1 MLITNNLDVL
11 SSLCKRRG
19 FIFHSSEIYGG
30 INGFWDYGPMGC
42 ELKRNIKE
50 DWWRFT
56 VRNREDVAGLDATII
71 MHPAIW
77 KASGH
82 LDTFSDPMC
91 TCRACKKLMRADQ
104 VDDILL
110 EGPIGQSLQAL
121 LDEKPDLGKLLGW
134 CKGKG
139 IGLAPNLPAVQNA
152 DALTAAANALKASP
166 EKYTT
171 VVTLY
176 TLFFGNGSPCPYCGG
191 ELTEPRPF
199 NLMFKT
205 IVGPVEDPSN
215 VAYLRP
221 ETAQAIFAQFQNV
234 LATSRQQVPFGI
246 AQMGKS
252 FRNEVTPRNYTFRSR
267 EFEQMELEYFIR
279 PDEAVELMFGT
290 VTTMADNPDLSTPQD
305 TWGWEV
311 WHKYWVEQRKKWIQ
325 ECGLPKDSFVEY
337 WQKPEELAH
346 YARAC
351 VDIQFRFPFGVQ
363 ELEGI
368 AARSDFDLSQHQKHS
383 GKSMEVF
390 DEALKNAAAKLDD
403 TAKTAFTEKVV
414 ADWVARKA
422 GETTPSSLRDAT
434 PPQEG
439 NLAANSL
446 PAEGWTAKENS
457 PPAEGCPKG
466 GVVSVEAAAR
476 AFVAKLFE
484 GKFVPHVIEPSAGV
498 DRMMLALL
506 CNAYEEQK
514 LTDEKGKD
522 DSRVVMHFSPRIAPV
537 KVAVFP
543 LVKNKPEV
551 YNKARETFEY
561 LRRRYAAF
569 WDESGAIGRRYRRQ
583 DEIGTPWCVTIDF
596 QTLDDG
602 TFTVR
607 DRDTMQQ
614 ERMTL
619 EQFRAKVEAALI

>member
-1 MLITNNLDVL
+1 MPTTNSLDVI

-30 INGFWDYGPMGC
+30 INGFWDYGPLGC
-42 ELKRNIKE
+42 EMKRNIKE
-50 DWWRFT
+50 DWWKTT

-82 LDTFSDPMC
+82 LDTFSDPMS
-91 TCRACKKLMRADQ
+91 TCKSCKKLMRADQ
-104 VDDILL
+104 VWDILADG
-110 EGPIGQSLQAL
+110 EIGQGLAAL
-121 LDEKPDLGKLLGW
+121 IVGGVDAGKVAGW
-134 CKGKG
+134 CKGKAK
-139 IGLAPNLPAVQNA
+139 GLAPNLAAVRDA
-152 DALTAAANALKASP
+152 DALTAAFEKIKADPAAYADAQALYVLLANAKGSQPA
-166 EKYTT
+166 
-171 VVTLY
+171 VT
-176 TLFFGNGSPCPYCGG
+176 PCPYCGG

-205 IVGPVEDPSN
+205 VVGPVDDPAN

-234 LATSRQQVPFGI
+234 QVTSRQQVPFGI

-267 EFEQMELEYFIR
+267 EFEQMELEFFIR
-279 PDEAVELMFGT
+279 PDEAVELICGT
-290 VTTMADNPDLSTPQD
+290 VTTMADSPDLSVPQAS
-305 TWGWEV
+305 WGWEV
-311 WHKYWVEQRKKWIQ
+311 WHKYWVEQRKAWIQ
-325 ECGLPKDSFVEY
+325 ACGLPKDSFVEY

-351 VDIQFRFPFGVQ
+351 VDIEYSFPFGVQ

-368 AARSDFDLSQHQKHS
+368 AARSDFDLTQHQKHS

-390 DEALKNAAAKLDD
+390 DEPLKLAAAKLDEAAKAAF
-403 TAKTAFTEKVV
+403 TAKVSAEWATRGK
-414 ADWVARKA
+414 
-422 GETTPSSLRDAT
+422 DA
-434 PPQEG
+434 E
-439 NLAANSL
+439 
-446 PAEGWTAKENS
+446 
-457 PPAEGCPKG
+457 
-466 GVVSVEAAAR
+466 AAR

-484 GKFVPHVIEPSAGV
+484 GKYVPHVIEPSAGV

-514 LTDEKGKD
+514 LTDEKGKED
-522 DSRVVMHFSPRIAPV
+522 VRVVMHFSPRIAPV

-551 YNKARETFEY
+551 YNKAREIFGH
-561 LRRRYAAF
+561 LRRRCAAF
-569 WDESGAIGRRYRRQ
+569 WDEGGAIGRRYRRQ

-602 TFTVR
+602 TVTLR

-614 ERMTL
+614 ERLTL
-619 EQFRAKVEAALI
+619 DQLKAKLEEALL

>member
-1 MLITNNLDVL
+1 MSNTSSLDVI

-30 INGFWDYGPMGC
+30 INGFWDYGPLGC
-42 ELKRNIKE
+42 EMKRNIKE
-50 DWWRFT
+50 DWWKTT

-104 VDDILL
+104 VGDIFADG
-110 EGPIGQSLQAL
+110 EIGQSLQEL
-121 LDEKPDLGKLLGW
+121 LNEGADAAKVAGW
-134 CKGKG
+134 CKGKAK
-139 IGLAPNLPAVQNA
+139 GLAPNLPAVLNPLV
-152 DALTAAANALKASP
+152 LTAAFEKIKADPSACSDLQALYKLLANANKEDGDA
-166 EKYTT
+166 
-171 VVTLY
+171 VVA
-176 TLFFGNGSPCPYCGG
+176 PCPYCGG

-205 IVGPVEDPSN
+205 IVGPVDDPSN

-234 LATSRQQVPFGI
+234 LSTSRQSVPFGI

-279 PDEAVELMFGT
+279 PDEAVELICGK
-290 VTTMADNPDLSTPQD
+290 VTTMADQPDLSTPQD
-305 TWGWEV
+305 AWGWEV
-311 WHKYWVEQRKKWIQ
+311 WHKYWVERRKSWIQ
-325 ECGLPKDSFVEY
+325 SCGLPADSFVEY

-351 VDIQFRFPFGVQ
+351 VDIQYSFPFGVQ

-368 AARSDFDLSQHQKHS
+368 AARSDFDLTQHQKHS

-390 DEALKNAAAKLDD
+390 DEPLKLASNRLDEAAK
-403 TAKTAFTEKVV
+403 AAFTEKVV
-414 ADWVARKA
+414 ADWTARNKDP
-422 GETTPSSLRDAT
+422 E
-434 PPQEG
+434 
-439 NLAANSL
+439 
-446 PAEGWTAKENS
+446 
-457 PPAEGCPKG
+457 
-466 GVVSVEAAAR
+466 AAR
-476 AFVAKLFE
+476 AFVAKLFD
-484 GKFVPHVIEPSAGV
+484 GKYVPHVIEPSAGV

-514 LTDEKGKD
+514 LTDEKGKED
-522 DSRVVMHFSPRIAPV
+522 VRVVMHFSPRIAPV
-537 KVAVFP
+537 KVAIFP

-551 YNKARETFEY
+551 YNKAREMFEH

-602 TFTVR
+602 TVTVR
-607 DRDTMQQ
+607 DRDTMLQ
-614 ERMTL
+614 ERLTL
-619 EQFRAKVEAALI
+619 EQLKAKIEDVLIV

>member
-1 MLITNNLDVL
+1 MSNTSSLDVI

-30 INGFWDYGPMGC
+30 INGFWDYGPLGC
-42 ELKRNIKE
+42 EMKRNIKE
-50 DWWRFT
+50 DWWKTT

-91 TCRACKKLMRADQ
+91 TCRSCKKLMRADQ
-104 VDDILL
+104 VWDILKDGETGQSLGALL
-110 EGPIGQSLQAL
+110 EGGA
-121 LDEKPDLGKLLGW
+121 DAAKAAGW
-134 CKGKG
+134 CKGKAK
-139 IGLAPNLPAVQNA
+139 GLAPNLAAVLDP
-152 DALTAAANALKASP
+152 DALTAAFEKIKAEP
-166 EKYTT
+166 AAYGT
-171 VVTLY
+171 VQALY
-176 TLFFGNGSPCPYCGG
+176 TLLANAKAPQPPVAPCPYCGG

-205 IVGPVEDPSN
+205 VVGPVDDPSN

-234 LATSRQQVPFGI
+234 LATSRMSVPFGI

-267 EFEQMELEYFIR
+267 EFEQMELEFFIR
-279 PDEAVELMFGT
+279 PDEAVELICGK
-290 VTTMADNPDLSTPQD
+290 VTTMADHPDLSEPQD
-305 TWGWEV
+305 AWGWEV
-311 WHKYWVEQRKKWIQ
+311 WHTYWVERRKAWIVA
-325 ECGLPKDSFVEY
+325 CGLPKDSFVEY
-337 WQKPEELAH
+337 WQKPDELAH

-351 VDIQFRFPFGVQ
+351 VDIEYSFPFGVQ

-383 GKSMEVF
+383 GKSMDVF
-390 DEALKNAAAKLDD
+390 DEPLKLAAAKLD
-403 TAKTAFTEKVV
+403 AAARAAFADKVV
-414 ADWVARKA
+414 ADWTARGK
-422 GETTPSSLRDAT
+422 DA
-434 PPQEG
+434 E
-439 NLAANSL
+439 
-446 PAEGWTAKENS
+446 
-457 PPAEGCPKG
+457 
-466 GVVSVEAAAR
+466 AAR
-476 AFVAKLFE
+476 AFVAKLFD
-484 GKFVPHVIEPSAGV
+484 GKYVPHVIEPSAGV

-514 LTDEKGKD
+514 LTDDKGKED
-522 DSRVVMHFSPRIAPV
+522 TRVVMHFSPRIAPV

-551 YNKARETFEY
+551 YNKARGIFEH

-569 WDESGAIGRRYRRQ
+569 WDEGGAIGRRYRRQ

-596 QTLDDG
+596 QTLDDE
-602 TFTVR
+602 TVTVR
-607 DRDTMQQ
+607 DRDSMQQ
-614 ERMTL
+614 ERLTL
-619 EQFRAKVEAALI
+619 EQLKAKLDDALIV

>member
-1 MLITNNLDVL
+1 MSNTTGLDVI

-42 ELKRNIKE
+42 EMKRNIKD
-50 DWWRFT
+50 DWWKVT

-82 LDTFSDPMC
+82 LDTFSDPMS
-91 TCRACKKLMRADQ
+91 TCRVCKKLMRADQ
-104 VDDILL
+104 VWDILTDG
-110 EGPIGQSLQAL
+110 EIGQSLQAEL
-121 LDEKPDLGKLLGW
+121 AAGADAGKIAGW
-134 CKGKG
+134 CKGKAK
-139 IGLAPNLPAVQNA
+139 GLAPNLAAVLDA
-152 DALTAAANALKASP
+152 DALTAAFEKIKADPSAVANVQS
-166 EKYTT
+166 
-171 VVTLY
+171 LY
-176 TLFFGNGSPCPYCGG
+176 TLLANAKGGAPAFTPCPYCGG

-205 IVGPVEDPSN
+205 IVGPVDDPAN

-234 LATSRQQVPFGI
+234 LSTSRQTVPFGI

-267 EFEQMELEYFIR
+267 EFEQMELEFFIR
-279 PDEAVELMFGT
+279 PDEAVELICGK
-290 VTTMADNPDLSTPQD
+290 VTTMADSPDLSTPQD
-305 TWGWEV
+305 SWGWEV
-311 WHKYWVEQRKKWIQ
+311 WHKYWVERRKQWIQ
-325 ECGLPKDSFVEY
+325 SCGLPAESFVEY

-351 VDIQFRFPFGVQ
+351 VDIQYSFPFGVQ

-368 AARSDFDLSQHQKHS
+368 AARSDFDLTQHQKHS

-390 DEALKNAAAKLDD
+390 DEPLKLASAKLDD
-403 TAKTAFTEKVV
+403 AAKAAFAEKVV
-414 ADWVARKA
+414 ADWTARNKA
-422 GETTPSSLRDAT
+422 PE
-434 PPQEG
+434 
-439 NLAANSL
+439 
-446 PAEGWTAKENS
+446 
-457 PPAEGCPKG
+457 
-466 GVVSVEAAAR
+466 AAR
-476 AFVAKLFE
+476 AFVAKLFD
-484 GKFVPHVIEPSAGV
+484 GKYVPHVIEPSAGV

-514 LTDEKGKD
+514 LTDEKGKED
-522 DSRVVMHFSPRIAPV
+522 VRVVMHFSPRIAPV

-551 YNKARETFEY
+551 YNKAREMFEH

-596 QTLDDG
+596 QTLEDG
-602 TFTVR
+602 TVTVR

-614 ERMTL
+614 ERLTL
-619 EQFRAKVEAALI
+619 EQLKSKLDDVLIV

>member
-1 MLITNNLDVL
+1 MEII

-19 FIFHSSEIYGG
+19 FIFHSSEVYGG

-42 ELKRNIKE
+42 EMKRNIKE

-104 VDDILL
+104 VWDILA
-110 EGPIGQSLQAL
+110 EGATGQSLQAL
-121 LDEKPDLGKLLGW
+121 LDEKADIGKLAAW
-134 CKGKG
+134 CKGKAQ
-139 IGLAPNLPAVQNA
+139 GLAPNLAAVQNA
-152 DALTAAANALKASP
+152 DALTAAVEALKATP
-166 EKYTT
+166 EAYAS
-171 VVTLY
+171 VQSLY
-176 TLFFGNGSPCPYCGG
+176 TLFAQLSSGEPCPYCGG

-205 IVGPVEDPSN
+205 IVGPVEDPAN

-279 PDEAVELMFGT
+279 PDEAAELMFGRI
-290 VTTMADNPDLSTPQD
+290 TTMADNPDLSTPQD
-305 TWGWEV
+305 AWGWEV
-311 WHKYWVEQRKKWIQ
+311 WHKYWVEQRKAWIAA
-325 ECGLPKDSFVEY
+325 CGLPTASFEEY
-337 WQKPEELAH
+337 WQKPDELAH

-351 VDIQFRFPFGVQ
+351 VDILYRFPFGTQ

-390 DEALKNAAAKLDD
+390 DEALKLAAAKLDD
-403 TAKTAFTEKVV
+403 AAKAAFTEKVV
-414 ADWVARKA
+414 ADWTARGK
-422 GETTPSSLRDAT
+422 D
-434 PPQEG
+434 
-439 NLAANSL
+439 
-446 PAEGWTAKENS
+446 
-457 PPAEGCPKG
+457 
-466 GVVSVEAAAR
+466 EAAAR
-476 AFVAKLFE
+476 VFVAKLFE

-514 LTDEKGKD
+514 LADEKGKD
-522 DSRVVMHFSPRIAPV
+522 DTRVVMHFSPRIAPV

-551 YNKARETFEY
+551 YHKAREVFEH

-619 EQFRAKVEAALI
+619 EQLKTTIENALI

>member
-1 MLITNNLDVL
+1 MSSAGSLDAI

-30 INGFWDYGPMGC
+30 INGFWDYGPLGC
-42 ELKRNIKE
+42 EMKRNIKE
-50 DWWRFT
+50 DWWRNT

-91 TCRACKKLMRADQ
+91 TCKGCKKLMRADQ
-104 VDDILL
+104 IWDILRDG
-110 EGPIGQSLQAL
+110 ETGQSLQVL
-121 LDEKPDLGKLLGW
+121 LEGGADAAKVAGW
-134 CKGKG
+134 CKGKAK
-139 IGLAPNLPAVQNA
+139 GLAPNLKAVTNPA
-152 DALTAAANALKASP
+152 ALTAAFEKIKAAPAEYCDLNRLYALLADAGGA
-166 EKYTT
+166 
-171 VVTLY
+171 VT
-176 TLFFGNGSPCPYCGG
+176 PCPYCGG

-205 IVGPVEDPSN
+205 VVGPVDDPSN

-267 EFEQMELEYFIR
+267 EFEQMELEFFIR
-279 PDEAVELMFGT
+279 PDEAVELICGRVAKMS
-290 VTTMADNPDLSTPQD
+290 DNPDLSAPD
-305 TWGWEV
+305 VAWGWEV
-311 WHKYWVEQRKKWIQ
+311 WHKYWVEQRKAWIIA
-325 ECGLPKDSFVEY
+325 CGLPADSFVEY

-351 VDIQFRFPFGVQ
+351 VDIEYSFPFGVQ

-390 DEALKNAAAKLDD
+390 DEPLKLAAAKLDE
-403 TAKTAFTEKVV
+403 TARAAFCAKV
-414 ADWVARKA
+414 A
-422 GETTPSSLRDAT
+422 GEW
-434 PPQEG
+434 
-439 NLAANSL
+439 AARGKS
-446 PAEGWTAKENS
+446 EE
-457 PPAEGCPKG
+457 E
-466 GVVSVEAAAR
+466 AR
-476 AFVAKLFE
+476 AFVMKLFE
-484 GKFVPHVIEPSAGV
+484 GKYVPHVIEPSAGV

-514 LTDEKGKD
+514 LTDDKGKED
-522 DSRVVMHFSPRIAPV
+522 MRVVMHFSPRVAPV

-551 YNKARETFEY
+551 YNRAREVFGR
-561 LRRRYAAF
+561 LRKRYAAF
-569 WDESGAIGRRYRRQ
+569 WDEGGAIGRRYRRQ

-602 TFTVR
+602 TVTVR
-607 DRDTMQQ
+607 DRDTMLQ
-614 ERMTL
+614 ERVSL
-619 EQFRAKVEAALI
+619 EQLEAKIDAVLIY

>member
-1 MLITNNLDVL
+1 MSESSSLEVIA
-11 SSLCKRRG
+11 SLCKRRG
-19 FIFHSSEIYGG
+19 FIFHSSEVYGG

-42 ELKRNIKE
+42 EMKRNIKE

-56 VRNREDVAGLDATII
+56 VRTREDVVGLDATII

-91 TCRACKKLMRADQ
+91 TCRSCKKLMRADQ
-104 VDDILL
+104 IWDILS
-110 EGPIGQSLQAL
+110 ESVAGQSLQAL
-121 LDEKPDLGKLLGW
+121 IEEKPDLGKVASW

-139 IGLAPNLPAVQNA
+139 QGAAPNLPSVQKPEV
-152 DALTAAANALKASP
+152 LTAAVEMLRDNP
-166 EKYTT
+166 EQYMS
-171 VVTLY
+171 VQALY
-176 TLFFGNGSPCPYCGG
+176 TLFATAGAPEESKSSPCPYCGG

-221 ETAQAIFAQFQNV
+221 ETAQAIFAQFPNIYS
-234 LATSRQQVPFGI
+234 TSRLSVPFGI

-267 EFEQMELEYFIR
+267 EFEQMELEFFIR
-279 PDEAVELMFGT
+279 PDEAVQLICGK
-290 VTTMADNPDLSTPQD
+290 VITMADSPDLTQPQD
-305 TWGWEV
+305 AWGWEV
-311 WHKYWVEQRKKWIQ
+311 WHKYWVEQRKSWI
-325 ECGLPKDSFVEY
+325 EACGLPKSSFVEY

-351 VDIQFRFPFGVQ
+351 VDIQYSFPFGVQ

-390 DEALKNAAAKLDD
+390 DEPLKLAAAKLDD
-403 TAKTAFTEKVV
+403 AAKAAFTAKVV
-414 ADWVARKA
+414 ADWQAR
-422 GETTPSSLRDAT
+422 G
-434 PPQEG
+434 
-439 NLAANSL
+439 
-446 PAEGWTAKENS
+446 KE
-457 PPAEGCPKG
+457 A
-466 GVVSVEAAAR
+466 EAAK
-476 AFVAKLFE
+476 AFVAKLLE
-484 GKFVPHVIEPSAGV
+484 GKYVPHVIEPSAGV

-514 LTDEKGKD
+514 LVDEKGKED
-522 DSRVVMHFSPRIAPV
+522 LRVVMHFSPRIAPV

-543 LVKNKPEV
+543 LVKNKPEL
-551 YNKARETFEY
+551 YGKAREIFEH
-561 LRRRYAAF
+561 LRRRYSAF

-583 DEIGTPWCVTIDF
+583 DEIGTPWCVTVDF
-596 QTLDDG
+596 QTLEDG

-614 ERMTL
+614 ERLTL
-619 EQFRAKVEAALI
+619 QQLKAKIEEALY

>member
-1 MLITNNLDVL
+1 MSNTSSLDVIA
-11 SSLCKRRG
+11 SLCKRRG
-19 FIFHSSEIYGG
+19 FIFHSSEVYGG
-30 INGFWDYGPMGC
+30 INGFWDYGPLGC
-42 ELKRNIKE
+42 EMKRNIKE
-50 DWWRFT
+50 DWWKTT

-104 VDDILL
+104 VWDILADGETGQSLLALL
-110 EGPIGQSLQAL
+110 EGGA
-121 LDEKPDLGKLLGW
+121 DAAKVAGW
-134 CKGKG
+134 CKGKAK
-139 IGLAPNLPAVQNA
+139 GLAPNLAAVLDA
-152 DALTAAANALKASP
+152 DTLTAAFETLKADP
-166 EKYTT
+166 APYAT
-171 VVTLY
+171 VQALY
-176 TLFFGNGSPCPYCGG
+176 TLLANAKAPQPAVAPCPYCGG

-205 IVGPVEDPSN
+205 VVGPIDDPAN
-215 VAYLRP
+215 IAYLRP

-234 LATSRQQVPFGI
+234 LATSRMAVPFGI

-267 EFEQMELEYFIR
+267 EFEQMELEFFIR
-279 PDEAVELMFGT
+279 PDEAVELICGR
-290 VTTMADNPDLSTPQD
+290 VTTMADKPDLSVPQD
-305 TWGWEV
+305 SWGWEV
-311 WHKYWVEQRKKWIQ
+311 WHKYWVERRKDWIVA
-325 ECGLPKDSFVEY
+325 CGLPQASFVEY

-351 VDIQFRFPFGVQ
+351 VDIEYSFPFGVQ

-390 DEALKNAAAKLDD
+390 DEPLKLAAAKLDD
-403 TAKTAFTEKVV
+403 AAKAAFADKV
-414 ADWVARKA
+414 ASEWCARGK
-422 GETTPSSLRDAT
+422 D
-434 PPQEG
+434 
-439 NLAANSL
+439 
-446 PAEGWTAKENS
+446 
-457 PPAEGCPKG
+457 
-466 GVVSVEAAAR
+466 EAAAR
-476 AFVAKLFE
+476 AFTTKLFE
-484 GKFVPHVIEPSAGV
+484 GKYVPHVIEPSAGV

-514 LTDEKGKD
+514 LTDDKGKED
-522 DSRVVMHFSPRIAPV
+522 TRIVMHFSPRIAPV

-543 LVKNKPEV
+543 LLKNKPEV
-551 YNKARETFEY
+551 YNKARGIFEH
-561 LRRRYAAF
+561 LRRRYPAF

-596 QTLDDG
+596 QTLEDD
-602 TFTVR
+602 TVTVR
-607 DRDTMQQ
+607 DRDSMQQ
-614 ERMTL
+614 ERLTL
-619 EQFRAKVEAALI
+619 EQLKAKLDEALIV

>member
-1 MLITNNLDVL
+1 MSSTSTLDVI

-19 FIFHSSEIYGG
+19 FIFHSSEVYGG
-30 INGFWDYGPMGC
+30 INGFWDYGPLGC
-42 ELKRNIKE
+42 EMKRNIKE
-50 DWWRFT
+50 DWWKTT

-91 TCRACKKLMRADQ
+91 TCKACKKLMRADQ
-104 VDDILL
+104 VWDIFA
-110 EGPIGQSLQAL
+110 EGPVGESLEKL
-121 LDEKPDLGKLLGW
+121 LAEKPDTGKIVGW

-139 IGLAPNLPAVQNA
+139 IGLAPNLPGVLKPEV
-152 DALTAAANALKASP
+152 LTAVFEALQKDPVA
-166 EKYTT
+166 YTT
-171 VVTLY
+171 ARALY
-176 TLFFGNGSPCPYCGG
+176 TLFAGGAAPCPYCGG

-205 IVGPVEDPSN
+205 VVGPVDDPSN

-234 LATSRQQVPFGI
+234 LATSRMSVPFGI

-267 EFEQMELEYFIR
+267 EFEQMELEFFIR
-279 PDEAVELMFGT
+279 PDEAVELICGK
-290 VTTMADNPDLSTPQD
+290 VTTLSDNPDLSEPQD
-305 TWGWEV
+305 SWGWEV
-311 WHKYWVEQRKKWIQ
+311 WHKYWVERRKAWI
-325 ECGLPKDSFVEY
+325 EACGLPKESFVEY

-351 VDIQFRFPFGVQ
+351 VDIEYSFPFGVQ

-390 DEALKNAAAKLDD
+390 DEPLKLAAAKLDEA
-403 TAKTAFTEKVV
+403 AKTAFADKV
-414 ADWVARKA
+414 AAAWAARGK
-422 GETTPSSLRDAT
+422 DA
-434 PPQEG
+434 E
-439 NLAANSL
+439 
-446 PAEGWTAKENS
+446 
-457 PPAEGCPKG
+457 
-466 GVVSVEAAAR
+466 AAR

-484 GKFVPHVIEPSAGV
+484 GKYVPHVIEPSAGV

-514 LTDEKGKD
+514 LTDEKGKED
-522 DSRVVMHFSPRIAPV
+522 TRVVMHFSPRIAPV

-551 YNKARETFEY
+551 YNKAREVFGH
-561 LRRRYAAF
+561 LRRRTAAF
-569 WDESGAIGRRYRRQ
+569 WDEGGAIGRRYRRQ
-583 DEIGTPWCVTIDF
+583 DEIGTPWCVTVDF

-614 ERMTL
+614 ERLTL
-619 EQFRAKVEAALI
+619 EQLVAKLDDALL

>member
-1 MLITNNLDVL
+1 MSNTSSLDVI

-19 FIFHSSEIYGG
+19 FIFHSSEVYGG

-42 ELKRNIKE
+42 EMKRNIKE

-56 VRNREDVAGLDATII
+56 VRTREDVVGLDATII
-71 MHPAIW
+71 MHPSIW

-104 VDDILL
+104 VWDIFGD
-110 EGPIGQSLQAL
+110 GPIGQSLQAL
-121 LDEKPDLGKLLGW
+121 VDEKADIGKLAGW

-139 IGLAPNLPAVQNA
+139 LGLAANLAAVQNPE
-152 DALTAAANALKASP
+152 ALTKAVEALKAAP

-171 VVTLY
+171 AQAIY
-176 TLFFGNGSPCPYCGG
+176 ALFAGVAAAAPATAPCPYCGG

-205 IVGPVEDPSN
+205 IVGPVDDPSN

-221 ETAQAIFAQFQNV
+221 ETAQAIFAQFLNV
-234 LATSRQQVPFGI
+234 LSTSRQQVPFGI

-267 EFEQMELEYFIR
+267 EFEQMELEFFIR
-279 PDEAVELMFGT
+279 PDEAVELICGK
-290 VTTMADNPDLSTPQD
+290 VCTMADNPDLSTPQAN
-305 TWGWEV
+305 WGWQV
-311 WHKYWVEQRKKWIQ
+311 WHKYWVEQRKSWIQ
-325 ECGLPKDSFVEY
+325 ACGLPKDSFVEY

-351 VDIQFRFPFGVQ
+351 VDIEYAFPFGVQ

-390 DEALKNAAAKLDD
+390 DEALKMAASKLDEAAK
-403 TAKTAFTEKVV
+403 AAFTDKVV
-414 ADWVARKA
+414 ADWTSRGKDAEVAK
-422 GETTPSSLRDAT
+422 
-434 PPQEG
+434 
-439 NLAANSL
+439 
-446 PAEGWTAKENS
+446 
-457 PPAEGCPKG
+457 
-466 GVVSVEAAAR
+466 
-476 AFVAKLFE
+476 AFVARLME
-484 GKFVPHVIEPSAGV
+484 GKYVPHVIEPSAGV

-514 LTDEKGKD
+514 LLDEKGKED
-522 DSRVVMHFSPRIAPV
+522 LRVVMHFSPRIAPV

-551 YNKARETFEY
+551 YNKAREVFEH
-561 LRRRYAAF
+561 LRRRFPTF
-569 WDESGAIGRRYRRQ
+569 WDEGGAIGRRYRRQ

-596 QTLDDG
+596 QTLEDG

-614 ERMTL
+614 ERLTL
-619 EQFRAKVEAALI
+619 EQLKAKIEDAIY

>member
-1 MLITNNLDVL
+1 MSNTSSLEVV

-19 FIFHSSEIYGG
+19 FIFHSSEVYGG

-42 ELKRNIKE
+42 EMKRNIKE

-71 MHPAIW
+71 MHPSIW

-82 LDTFSDPMC
+82 LDTFSDPMS
-91 TCRACKKLMRADQ
+91 TCRSCKKLMRADQ
-104 VDDILL
+104 IWDVLGDG
-110 EGPIGQSLQAL
+110 ETGQSLQAL
-121 LDEKPDLGKLLGW
+121 IGEGLDAAKVAGW
-134 CKGKG
+134 CKGKAKG
-139 IGLAPNLPAVQNA
+139 QAPNLPAVQNPMV
-152 DALTAAANALKASP
+152 LTAAFEKIKADPSA
-166 EKYTT
+166 YASLQA
-171 VVTLY
+171 LY
-176 TLFFGNGSPCPYCGG
+176 TLLANANREEEDESVTPCPYCGG

-205 IVGPVEDPSN
+205 VVGPVDDPSN

-267 EFEQMELEYFIR
+267 EFEQMELEFFIR
-279 PDEAVELMFGT
+279 PDEAVELICGA
-290 VTTMADNPDLSTPQD
+290 VTTMADNPDLSKPQD
-305 TWGWEV
+305 SWGWQV
-311 WHKYWVEQRKKWIQ
+311 WHKYWVEQRKSWIAA
-325 ECGLPKDSFVEY
+325 CGLPTSSFVEY

-351 VDIQFRFPFGVQ
+351 VDIQYSFPFGVQ

-368 AARSDFDLSQHQKHS
+368 AARSDFDLTQHQKHS

-390 DEALKNAAAKLDD
+390 DEPLKLAAAKLDD
-403 TAKTAFTEKVV
+403 AAKAAFTEKV
-414 ADWVARKA
+414 AAEWSARGKD
-422 GETTPSSLRDAT
+422 P
-434 PPQEG
+434 
-439 NLAANSL
+439 
-446 PAEGWTAKENS
+446 
-457 PPAEGCPKG
+457 
-466 GVVSVEAAAR
+466 VAAR
-476 AFVAKLFE
+476 VFVSKLFD
-484 GKFVPHVIEPSAGV
+484 GKYVPHVIEPSAGV

-514 LTDEKGKD
+514 LTDEKGKED
-522 DSRVVMHFSPRIAPV
+522 VRTVMHFSPRIAPV

-551 YNKARETFEY
+551 YNKAREIFEH
-561 LRRRYAAF
+561 LRRRTAAF

-596 QTLDDG
+596 QTLEDG
-602 TFTVR
+602 TMTIR
-607 DRDTMQQ
+607 DRDSMQQ
-614 ERMTL
+614 ERVTL
-619 EQFRAKVEAALI
+619 EQLKAKLEEALII

>member
-1 MLITNNLDVL
+1 MPMMNSLDVL

-19 FIFHSSEIYGG
+19 FIFHSSEVYGG

-42 ELKRNIKE
+42 EMKRNIKE

-56 VRNREDVAGLDATII
+56 VRTREDVAGLDATII

-104 VDDILL
+104 VWDILA
-110 EGPIGQSLQAL
+110 EGPIGQSLQSL
-121 LDEKPDLGKLLGW
+121 LDENADVGKLAAW
-134 CKGKG
+134 CKGKAQ
-139 IGLAPNLPAVQNA
+139 GLAPNLAAVQNA
-152 DALTAAANALKASP
+152 DALTAAVESLKAAP
-166 EKYTT
+166 ANYAA
-171 VVTLY
+171 VQPLY
-176 TLFFGNGSPCPYCGG
+176 TLFAQLPGGEPCPYCGG

-205 IVGPVEDPSN
+205 IVGPVEDPAN

-279 PDEAVELMFGT
+279 PDEAVELMFGR

-311 WHKYWVEQRKKWIQ
+311 WHKYWVEQRKAWIQ
-325 ECGLPKDSFVEY
+325 ACGLTASSFEEY
-337 WQKPEELAH
+337 WQKPDELAH

-351 VDIQFRFPFGVQ
+351 VDILYSFPFGVQ

-390 DEALKNAAAKLDD
+390 DEVLKNAAAKLDD
-403 TAKTAFTEKVV
+403 TAKAAFTEKVA
-414 ADWVARKA
+414 ADWVAHGK
-422 GETTPSSLRDAT
+422 DADT
-434 PPQEG
+434 
-439 NLAANSL
+439 
-446 PAEGWTAKENS
+446 
-457 PPAEGCPKG
+457 
-466 GVVSVEAAAR
+466 AR
-476 AFVAKLFE
+476 AFAAKLFE

-514 LTDEKGKD
+514 FTDEKGKD
-522 DSRVVMHFSPRIAPV
+522 DSRIVMHFSPRIAPV

-543 LVKNKPEV
+543 LVKNKPEL
-551 YNKARETFEY
+551 YETARGLFEH

-583 DEIGTPWCVTIDF
+583 DEIGTPWCVTVDF
-596 QTLDDG
+596 QSLDDG

-614 ERMTL
+614 TRMNL
-619 EQFRAKVEAALI
+619 EQLKQKLEDALIY

>member
-1 MLITNNLDVL
+1 MSKTSSLDVI

-42 ELKRNIKE
+42 EMKRNIKE
-50 DWWRFT
+50 DWWKTT

-82 LDTFSDPMC
+82 LDTFSDPMS

-104 VDDILL
+104 VWDIFTDG
-110 EGPIGQSLQAL
+110 EIGQSLQAL
-121 LDEKPDLGKLLGW
+121 LNEGADAAKIAGW
-134 CKGKG
+134 CKGKAK
-139 IGLAPNLPAVQNA
+139 GLAPNLQAVLDA
-152 DALTAAANALKASP
+152 EALTAAFEICKADPASYANIQA
-166 EKYTT
+166 
-171 VVTLY
+171 LY
-176 TLFFGNGSPCPYCGG
+176 TLLANAKGASPATTPCPYCGG

-205 IVGPVEDPSN
+205 IVGPVDDPAN

-234 LATSRQQVPFGI
+234 LSTSRQTVPFGI

-279 PDEAVELMFGT
+279 PDEAVELICGK
-290 VTTMADNPDLSTPQD
+290 VTTMADSPELSTPQD
-305 TWGWEV
+305 SWGWEV
-311 WHKYWVEQRKKWIQ
+311 WHKYWVERRKTWIQ
-325 ECGLPKDSFVEY
+325 SCGLPADSFVEY

-351 VDIQFRFPFGVQ
+351 VDIQYSFPFGVQ

-368 AARSDFDLSQHQKHS
+368 AARSDFDLQQHQKHS

-390 DEALKNAAAKLDD
+390 DEPLKLAAAKLDD
-403 TAKTAFTEKVV
+403 AAKAAFTEKV
-414 ADWVARKA
+414 AAEWAARGKD
-422 GETTPSSLRDAT
+422 P
-434 PPQEG
+434 
-439 NLAANSL
+439 
-446 PAEGWTAKENS
+446 
-457 PPAEGCPKG
+457 
-466 GVVSVEAAAR
+466 AAAR
-476 AFVAKLFE
+476 AFVGKLFD
-484 GKFVPHVIEPSAGV
+484 GKYVPHVIEPSAGV

-514 LTDEKGKD
+514 LTDEKGKED
-522 DSRVVMHFSPRIAPV
+522 VRVVMHFSPRIAPV

-551 YNKARETFEY
+551 YNKARELFEH

-602 TFTVR
+602 TVTVR

-614 ERMTL
+614 ERLTL
-619 EQFRAKVEAALI
+619 EQLKAKLDDVLIV

>member
-1 MLITNNLDVL
+1 MSNTSSLDVI

-19 FIFHSSEIYGG
+19 FIFHSSEVYGG

-42 ELKRNIKE
+42 EMKRNIKE

-56 VRNREDVAGLDATII
+56 VRTREDVVGLDATII

-104 VDDILL
+104 IWDIF
-110 EGPIGQSLQAL
+110 GDGSIGQSMQAL
-121 LDEKPDLGKLLGW
+121 VDEKADIGKLAGW

-139 IGLAPNLPAVQNA
+139 QGLAPNLAAVQNP
-152 DALTAAANALKASP
+152 DVLTKAVEALKAAP
-166 EKYTT
+166 EKYATAQAI
-171 VVTLY
+171 Y
-176 TLFFGNGSPCPYCGG
+176 TLFATAGVAADAPASAPCPYCGG

-205 IVGPVEDPSN
+205 IVGPVEDPAN

-221 ETAQAIFAQFQNV
+221 ETAQAIFAQFPNV
-234 LATSRQQVPFGI
+234 LSTSRQQVPFGI

-267 EFEQMELEYFIR
+267 EFEQMELEFFIR
-279 PDEAVELMFGT
+279 PDEAVELICGK
-290 VTTMADNPDLSTPQD
+290 VCTMADTPDLSTPQEN
-305 TWGWEV
+305 WGWEV
-311 WHKYWVEQRKKWIQ
+311 WHKYWVEQRKSWIQ
-325 ECGLPKDSFVEY
+325 ACGLPKESFVEY

-351 VDIQFRFPFGVQ
+351 VDIEYAFPFGTQ

-390 DEALKNAAAKLDD
+390 DEALKMAVAKLDD
-403 TAKTAFTEKVV
+403 AAKAAFTDKVV
-414 ADWVARKA
+414 ADWTSRGKDAEAAKTFVAR
-422 GETTPSSLRDAT
+422 LM
-434 PPQEG
+434 
-439 NLAANSL
+439 
-446 PAEGWTAKENS
+446 
-457 PPAEGCPKG
+457 
-466 GVVSVEAAAR
+466 
-476 AFVAKLFE
+476 E
-484 GKFVPHVIEPSAGV
+484 GKYVPHVIEPSAGV

-514 LTDEKGKD
+514 LLDEKGKED
-522 DSRVVMHFSPRIAPV
+522 LRVVMHFSPRIAPV

-551 YNKARETFEY
+551 YNKAREVFEY
-561 LRRRYAAF
+561 LRRRFATF
-569 WDESGAIGRRYRRQ
+569 WDEGGAIGRRYRRQ
-583 DEIGTPWCVTIDF
+583 DEIGTPWCVTVDF
-596 QTLDDG
+596 QTLEDG

-614 ERMTL
+614 ERLTL
-619 EQFRAKVEAALI
+619 EQLKAKIEDAIY

>member
-1 MLITNNLDVL
+1 MTPFFPYWPDHSKKVAMSNTSSLDVI

-19 FIFHSSEIYGG
+19 FIFHSSEVYGG

-42 ELKRNIKE
+42 EMKRNIKE

-82 LDTFSDPMC
+82 LDTFSDPMS
-91 TCRACKKLMRADQ
+91 TCRSCKKLMRADQ
-104 VDDILL
+104 IWDVLSDGETGESLKALVED
-110 EGPIGQSLQAL
+110 GPDAA
-121 LDEKPDLGKLLGW
+121 KVAGW
-134 CKGKG
+134 CKGKAKG
-139 IGLAPNLPAVQNA
+139 QAPNLKAVL
-152 DALTAAANALKASP
+152 DAETLTAAFEKIKAAPGDYAS
-166 EKYTT
+166 
-171 VVTLY
+171 VQTLY
-176 TLFFGNGSPCPYCGG
+176 TLLANAKGDGPAVTPCPYCGG

-205 IVGPVEDPSN
+205 VVGPVEDPAN

-267 EFEQMELEYFIR
+267 EFEQMELEFFIR
-279 PDEAVELMFGT
+279 PDEAVELICGK
-290 VTTMADNPDLSTPQD
+290 VTTMADAPDLSVPQD
-305 TWGWEV
+305 SWGWEV
-311 WHKYWVEQRKKWIQ
+311 WHKYWVEQRKAWIVA
-325 ECGLPKDSFVEY
+325 CGLPKESFVEY

-351 VDIQFRFPFGVQ
+351 VDIEYSFPFGVQ

-390 DEALKNAAAKLDD
+390 DEPLKLAAAKLDD
-403 TAKTAFTEKVV
+403 AAKAAFVGKVV
-414 ADWVARKA
+414 EDWVAR
-422 GETTPSSLRDAT
+422 G
-434 PPQEG
+434 
-439 NLAANSL
+439 
-446 PAEGWTAKENS
+446 KE
-457 PPAEGCPKG
+457 AD
-466 GVVSVEAAAR
+466 AAR
-476 AFVAKLFE
+476 AFVARLFE
-484 GKFVPHVIEPSAGV
+484 GKYVPHVIEPSAGV

-514 LTDEKGKD
+514 LVDEKGKED
-522 DSRVVMHFSPRIAPV
+522 TRVVMHFSPRIAPI

-551 YNKARETFEY
+551 YNKAREIFEH

-569 WDESGAIGRRYRRQ
+569 WDEGGAIGRRYRRQ

-596 QTLDDG
+596 QTLEDN
-602 TFTVR
+602 TVTVR
-607 DRDTMQQ
+607 DRDTMLQ
-614 ERMTL
+614 ERLTL
-619 EQFRAKVEAALI
+619 EQLKAKLEGALIV

>member
-1 MLITNNLDVL
+1 MSNTSSLDVI

-19 FIFHSSEIYGG
+19 FIFHSSEVYGG
-30 INGFWDYGPMGC
+30 INGFWDYGPTGC
-42 ELKRNIKE
+42 EMKRNIKE

-82 LDTFSDPMC
+82 LDTFSDPMS
-91 TCRACKKLMRADQ
+91 TCKACKKLMRADQ
-104 VDDILL
+104 VWDIFADG
-110 EGPIGQSLQAL
+110 EIGKSLQAL
-121 LDEKPDLGKLLGW
+121 IDEGADAAKVAGW
-134 CKGKG
+134 CKGKAK
-139 IGLAPNLPAVQNA
+139 GLSPNLAAVLDA
-152 DALTAAANALKASP
+152 VALTAAFEALKADPSKAATIQALYALLANAKNP
-166 EKYTT
+166 QPA
-171 VVTLY
+171 VT
-176 TLFFGNGSPCPYCGG
+176 PCPYCGG

-205 IVGPVEDPSN
+205 VVGPVDDPSN

-234 LATSRQQVPFGI
+234 LATSRQTVPFGI

-267 EFEQMELEYFIR
+267 EFEQMELEFFIR
-279 PDEAVELMFGT
+279 PDEAVELICGK
-290 VTTMADNPDLSTPQD
+290 VTTMADNPDLSTPAAS
-305 TWGWEV
+305 WGWQV
-311 WHKYWVEQRKKWIQ
+311 WHKYWVEQRKSWIQ
-325 ECGLPKDSFVEY
+325 GCGLPASSFVEY

-351 VDIQFRFPFGVQ
+351 VDIQYSFPFGVQ

-368 AARSDFDLSQHQKHS
+368 AARSDFDLTQHQKHS

-390 DEALKNAAAKLDD
+390 DEPLKLAAAKMDD
-403 TAKTAFTEKVV
+403 AAKAAFTEKVV
-414 ADWVARKA
+414 ADWTSRGK
-422 GETTPSSLRDAT
+422 DAD
-434 PPQEG
+434 
-439 NLAANSL
+439 
-446 PAEGWTAKENS
+446 
-457 PPAEGCPKG
+457 
-466 GVVSVEAAAR
+466 AAR
-476 AFVAKLFE
+476 AFVAKLFD

-514 LTDEKGKD
+514 LTDEKGKED
-522 DSRVVMHFSPRIAPV
+522 VRVVMHFSPRIAPV

-551 YNKARETFEY
+551 YNKAREVFEY
-561 LRRRYAAF
+561 LRRRYATF
-569 WDESGAIGRRYRRQ
+569 WDEGGAIGRRYRRQ

-602 TFTVR
+602 TVTIR
-607 DRDTMQQ
+607 DRDTMKQ
-614 ERMTL
+614 ERLTL
-619 EQFRAKVEAALI
+619 EQLKAKLEEALII